1 MTKIESYKGESTETR
16 ACRLWTG
23 DEIYLNTKAMKD
35 LGFQCEL
42 DLGET
47 ITLPF
52 KAQVTKRYTHKKYPN
67 KKWWQFWLK
76 QEEYVDGYNLMI
88 M

>member
-1 MTKIESYKGESTETR
+1 MIRYKQIEGKPAE
-16 ACRLWTG
+16 CRVTQLYSG
-23 DEIYLNTKAMKD
+23 DELYLNVAMMKD
-35 LGFQCEL
+35 LGFEREL
-42 DLGET
+42 QLGET
-47 ITLPF
+47 VSFPI
-52 KAQVTKRYTHKKYPN
+52 KVQVTKRYTHKKYPN